1 MAKTRILLTIEYDGT
16 AYAGWQR
23 QENALSIQQVLEEAV
38 SRIQGA
44 NTVLYA
50 SGRTDAGVHALCQCA
65 HFDCICTIPPDKWR
79 VVLNNLLP
87 DDIRI
92 RESRKVAP
100 DFHARYWVRDKTYQY
115 IIYNHRVASAIKR
128 HHTGFVPYILD
139 QSAMERAVSVLVG
152 THDFAAFMAT
162 HGGQEDTV
170 RTVYAAGLEKRGD
183 ELFFF
188 IRGNGFLRN
197 MVRIIVG
204 TLIDIGRGRL
214 QPDVFAQA
222 YEKKDRRLLGDTA
235 PASGLYLQQVRY
247 YSCREEKILD
257 NLDQNG

>member
-1 MAKTRILLTIEYDGT
+1 MVKTRILLTIEYDGS

-23 QENALSIQQVLEEAV
+23 QKNALAIQQVLEEAV
-38 SRIQGA
+38 SKLQGQK
-44 NTVLYA
+44 TVLHG
-50 SGRTDAGVHALCQCA
+50 SGRTDAGVHALGQCA
-65 HFDCICTIPPDKWR
+65 HFDCICTIPPEKWTF
-79 VVLNNLLP
+79 VLNNILP

-92 RESRKVAP
+92 RKSREVAA
-100 DFHARYWVRDKTYQY
+100 DFHARYWACDKTYQY
-115 IIYNHRVASAIKR
+115 IIYNCQVASAIKR
-128 HHTGFVPYILD
+128 HQTGFVPYPLD
-139 QSAMERAVSVLVG
+139 RTAMEQALPSLLG

-170 RTVYAAGLEKRGD
+170 RTIYAASLEKRGD
-183 ELFFF
+183 TFLFY

-214 QPDVFAQA
+214 QPNVFTQA
-222 YEKKDRRLLGDTA
+222 YERKDRQLLGDTA

-247 YSCREEKILD
+247 DSYWEEKILD
-257 NLDQNG
+257 NVDQNG